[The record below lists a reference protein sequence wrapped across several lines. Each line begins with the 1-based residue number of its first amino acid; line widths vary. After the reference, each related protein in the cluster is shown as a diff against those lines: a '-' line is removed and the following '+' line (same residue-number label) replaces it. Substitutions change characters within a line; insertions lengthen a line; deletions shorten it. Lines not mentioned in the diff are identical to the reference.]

1 MLIKVNRWY
10 EFLKIDKNAPYLYNP
25 QSSPHIEFFALKLR
39 QLITVLRKQ
48 AAGLNYLKRKL
59 IFTALPKDKVGN
71 PINYDGL

>member
-1 MLIKVNRWY
+1 MPLTFIIHKV
-10 EFLKIDKNAPYLYNP
+10 L
-25 QSSPHIEFFALKLR
+25 HILNFFALKLR
-39 QLITVLRKQ
+39 QLITVLRKR